1 VKASVLVSLTAT
13 ARSSVS
19 HRGEASRRQIHDRIF
34 IPRYAGTPAGDTRE
48 LEDRLGTRSGIVAP
62 RAITGRTAT
71 MSAPPAP
78 APPPGVDYERR
89 WFVLVAVGIGI
100 FLSTV
105 DGSIVNLAL
114 PTLEEEFDVTF
125 GAVQWV
131 VLAYLLTLATLVL
144 AIGRLGDMV
153 GKKRIYT
160 AGFSVFTV
168 ASLLCGLAPSL
179 TWLVVF
185 RIIQAVGA
193 SMLQA
198 LGLAIT
204 TEAFPAS
211 ERGRALGINGA
222 VVSLGI
228 ITGPTLGGLI
238 IDSLSWNW
246 IFFVNLPVGIVGTL
260 AAIRFV
266 PNVPAR
272 PGQRFDFVGAGTFFV
287 TLLGVLVGMTM
298 AQDRGFADPT
308 VLALIAVGLV
318 FLAAFVLIERSVDEP
333 MLDLSLFRNR
343 LLSVNLFTGWTVFVG
358 ISGLLILLPFYLE
371 NVLGYPPRTVGLIVA
386 AVPVSLIFVS
396 PASGVISDRIGPRP
410 VTVAGLAVLVVAYL
424 FVSLVGMDAPIA
436 LFVIALLPIGV
447 GTGIFQS
454 PNNSAVLGSVP
465 HHRLGVT
472 SGMLTITRITGQIT
486 GIAVLGTIWAMRV
499 SAISGVGGDAT
510 AAPPAAQAQAL
521 QDTARTVAVVMA
533 VSLAFAA
540 WGWLKERRDRTT
552 ATEAGVL
559 RG

>member
-1 VKASVLVSLTAT
+1 VSA
-13 ARSSVS
+13 AK
-19 HRGEASRRQIHDRIF
+19 
-34 IPRYAGTPAGDTRE
+34 
-48 LEDRLGTRSGIVAP
+48 
-62 RAITGRTAT
+62 
-71 MSAPPAP
+71 PAP
-78 APPPGVDYERR
+78 TPPPGVDYERR

-114 PTLEEEFDVTF
+114 PTLEAEFDVPF

-168 ASLLCGLAPSL
+168 ASLLCGMAPTL
-179 TWLVVF
+179 PWLVAF
-185 RIIQAVGA
+185 RIVQAIGA
-193 SMLQA
+193 SMIQA
-198 LGLAIT
+198 LSMAIT

-228 ITGPTLGGLI
+228 ITGPTLGGVI
-238 IDSLSWNW
+238 IDALSWHW

-272 PGQRFDFVGAGTFFV
+272 PGQRFDFVGAGAFFV
-287 TLLGVLVGMTM
+287 TLLGVLIGMTM

-308 VLALIAVGLV
+308 VLTLIGTGLV
-318 FLAAFVLIERSVDEP
+318 FLTGFVLVERRITEP

-396 PASGVISDRIGPRP
+396 PTSGVLSDRIGPRP
-410 VTVAGLAVLVVAYL
+410 VTVAGLAVLVAAYTL
-424 FVSLVGMDAPIA
+424 VSLVGMDAPII

-465 HHRLGVT
+465 QHRLGVT

-499 SAISGVGGDAT
+499 SAISGVGGDPT
-510 AAPPAAQAQAL
+510 AAPPAAQAHAL
-521 QDTARTVAVVMA
+521 QDTARVVAALMV
-533 VSLAFAA
+533 VSLVLAA
-540 WGWLKERRDRTT
+540 WGWRKERRERRS
-552 ATEAGVL
+552 AEPAAPGPP
-559 RG
+559 R